1 MVLRAVYGLAMGG
14 VWGIGSALTMESVP
28 TRSRGWVSGVFQAGY
43 PAGYLIASLVNYLAP
58 AIGWRGMFA
67 IGVTP
72 MLLAVFIV
80 FAVSESPA
88 WLAQRSNREA
98 ARGSAGDKREQ
109 NSGGVAVI
117 LRSIRQH

>member
-58 AIGWRGMFA
+58 AIGWRGRFA
-67 IGVTP
+67 IGVRRR
-72 MLLAVFIV
+72 LLAVFFV
-80 FAVSESPA
+80 FAVPEPPA
-88 WLAQRSNREA
+88 CLAQGSNGGA
-98 ARGSAGDKREQ
+98 ARGGAAD
-109 NSGGVAVI
+109 
-117 LRSIRQH
+117 H